1 MSKRPRLFAGYFL
14 EWIETYKVGAIRD
27 ISVSKYYIAHKHL
40 TEICPALTIDKLDRK
55 AYQSI
60 LNEYALTHERQT
72 TMDFHH
78 QIGSCVRDM
87 YHEGLIK
94 RDPTYKAIIKGIPPR
109 PKKKKFLQKGELQKL
124 LKSLELGEGI
134 NMDWF
139 ILLVAKTGMR
149 FAEAIALTPADFD
162 WTRNTVSINKT
173 LNYKNSTMFFQD
185 TKNKSSVRTISID
198 WQIVGQFKPLIENL
212 PQDELI
218 FVNRDEKTGKYKR
231 IFNSTYNS
239 HLIRKCKES
248 GITVITMHGLRHTHA
263 SILLADGVSTHSIAK
278 RLGHSSVTTTQ
289 ETYMHIID
297 ELQSKDDEKIL
308 GALMQLS

>member
-40 TEICPALTIDKLDRK
+40 TEICPDLTIDKLDRK

-109 PKKKKFLQKGELQKL
+109 PKK
-124 LKSLELGEGI
+124 
-134 NMDWF
+134 
-139 ILLVAKTGMR
+139 
-149 FAEAIALTPADFD
+149 
-162 WTRNTVSINKT
+162 
-173 LNYKNSTMFFQD
+173 
-185 TKNKSSVRTISID
+185 
-198 WQIVGQFKPLIENL
+198 
-212 PQDELI
+212 
-218 FVNRDEKTGKYKR
+218 EK
-231 IFNSTYNS
+231 IP
-239 HLIRKCKES
+239 
-248 GITVITMHGLRHTHA
+248 
-263 SILLADGVSTHSIAK
+263 AK
-278 RLGHSSVTTTQ
+278 RRTTKAVEITR
-289 ETYMHIID
+289 TWRRDKYGLVHFTGC
-297 ELQSKDDEKIL
+297 KNRN
-308 GALMQLS
+308 ALCGSHCVNTS